1 MKKSIG
7 ILYICTGPYYLF
19 WEDFYNSCEK
29 NFLPNYEK
37 DIMYLQMLKKYMQ
50 KRMKMF
56 TNIN

>member
-29 NFLPNYEK
+29 ISYQITKK